1 MEKFTLTE
9 NFINEYKRKKP
20 PWGFNHLGELVYM
33 RTYSRIKEN
42 GKNERWWETIR
53 RVVEGTYNIQKEWIE
68 KHRLEWNPWKSQSSA
83 QEMYDRMWNMKI
95 LPPGRGLF
103 AMGTN
108 IIHTKKLTPAL
119 YNCSFIST
127 KDISKNPSYPFMFA
141 KDMLMLGVGVGND
154 LLGAGTIMVQ
164 QPTDVTELFV
174 IPDSRE
180 GWVDAFGILI
190 DAYFGKCK
198 MPKFDYSLI
207 RPAGAPIKTFGGT
220 SSGAEPLREFH
231 IKVNEVLQK
240 NVGSLITKTTIAD
253 IFNLTGKVVVA
264 GNTRRSAIL
273 QSGDDSE
280 EFLDLKN
287 YKKNPHRVDYGWSSN
302 NSVNAILGM
311 DYSKIAKRISDN
323 GEPGLLW
330 LENCHN
336 NKRMGD
342 SGNILQSD
350 DRTLGFNPCAEIAL
364 ESGELCNLCEVFP
377 DKHDDKEDFIR
388 SLKYAYLYSKTVTLL
403 NTHWPDTNAVMLRNR
418 RVGTSVSGITQFL
431 THNSLSTLKDWL
443 NSGYDSIKKYD
454 EIYSNWMAI
463 PRSIR
468 LSANKPS
475 GTISILNGST
485 PGIHYPESRF
495 YIRRIRIGKHSGLL
509 SSLKNAGYKIEKA
522 IGQEDSTLIVEIPVD
537 VGDGIRSLHDVSM
550 WEQLELAAFMSENWA
565 DNAVSVTI
573 TFDPETEG
581 GDIGRAL
588 DYFQYK
594 LKSVSFLPRIKI
606 GAYPQMPYES
616 IDEKTYNKMVKKLGK
631 LSFVGIKNERADV
644 EKFCNSS
651 SCEIRQGEIIE
662 EN

>member
-1 MEKFTLTE
+1 MDKFKLSE
-9 NFINEYKRKKP
+9 NFINKYKRKKP
-20 PWGFNHLGELVYM
+20 PWGFNGLGELVYM

-53 RVVEGTYNIQKEWIE
+53 RVVEGTYNIQKDWIE
-68 KHRLEWNPWKSQSSA
+68 RHRLEWNPWKSQNSA
-83 QEMYDRMWNMKI
+83 QEMYDRMFNMKI

-103 AMGTN
+103 AMGTD

-127 KDISKNPSYPFMFA
+127 KDMDKNPAYPFMFA

-154 LLGAGTIMVQ
+154 LLGAGTIMVE
-164 QPTDVTELFV
+164 QPTDETELIT

-180 GWVDAFGILI
+180 GWVESLGMLI
-190 DAYFGKCK
+190 NAYFGKNK
-198 MPKFDYSLI
+198 MPEFDYSLI

-220 SSGAEPLREFH
+220 ASGAEPLKEFH
-231 IKVNEVLQK
+231 KKIKEALQK
-240 NVGSLITKTTIAD
+240 NVGSLLTKTTIAD

-287 YKKNPHRVDYGWSSN
+287 YTKNPHRVDYGWSSN
-302 NSVNAILGM
+302 NSVNAELGM
-311 DYSKIAKRISDN
+311 DYSEIAKRISDN

-330 LENCHN
+330 MENCHN

-342 SGNILQSD
+342 KSNGLQAD

-377 DKHDDKEDFIR
+377 DKHTTKEDFIK

-403 NTHWPDTNAVMLRNR
+403 NTHWPETNAVMLRNR
-418 RVGTSVSGITQFL
+418 RIGTSVSGVAQFL
-431 THNSLSTLKDWL
+431 THNSMSMLKEWL
-443 NSGYDSIKKYD
+443 NDGYESIKEYD
-454 EIYSNWMAI
+454 KIYSNWMAI

-468 LSANKPS
+468 LTTNKPS

-495 YIRRIRIGKHSGLL
+495 YIRRIRIGNQSDLIQPL
-509 SSLKNAGYKIEKA
+509 TNAGYEIEPA
-522 IGQEDSTLIVEIPVD
+522 VGQEDSTLVVEVPVD
-537 VGDGIRSLHDVSM
+537 VGPDIRQLSEISM

-573 TFDPETEG
+573 TFDPDTEG

-588 DYFQYK
+588 DYYQYR
-594 LKSVSFLPRIKI
+594 LKSVSFLPRVEM
-606 GAYPQMPYES
+606 GAYEQMPYEA
-616 IDEKTYNKMVKKLGK
+616 IDDITYNKMVKELDR
-631 LSFVGIKNERADV
+631 LSFIGIKGEEVDV
-644 EKFCNSS
+644 EKYCTTDN
-651 SCEIRQGEIIE
+651 CLI
-662 EN
+662 